1 MVGSHC
7 TNTMLLTPGKAEPPL
22 AGATTLPQGSSCLKK
37 ITVTLIFP
45 LHNSKCYKRTFVWS
59 FYFKI
64 LPENLN
70 YECYQNY
77 FSLFFCL
84 FGFDPRACECVNLAG
99 GASRALNEISFEQ
112 LLCLKTFRLPAC
124 KVPNS
129 CVPSGRPY
137 GPQRGRFA
145 E

>member
-1 MVGSHC
+1 MVRSRC

-64 LPENLN
+64 LPKPELRMLP
-70 YECYQNY
+70 EFF
-77 FSLFFCL
+77 FSVFCL